1 MTAPSCLGEVRDRLQ
16 PIGLGELEARA
27 PLLER
32 HDSKYLVPTDAV
44 LALLDDV
51 RADYQVLQIDGAR
64 DFGYESTYFDTTDL
78 ALYRAHAQGRRL
90 RWKARTRRYDD
101 GPLCFREVKLKHL
114 RGATIKLRE
123 RCPAYEHGWAGP
135 ELTGFVDRSLREHYG
150 PDFHGPDF
158 HGADLQGLHLT
169 ARLTVRY
176 RRTTLVSVDGVE
188 RVTLDQELD
197 VLDPAGR
204 TTGRLRPGLA
214 LIEVKTPR
222 GGRSR
227 LDALLTGR
235 GLRPVSLSKY
245 GVGVAMTHPEAGRS
259 GLRRVLQ
266 AGFCGPDGRAA

>member
-1 MTAPSCLGEVRDRLQ
+1 MTTVDLGLTEARDRME
-16 PIGLGELEARA
+16 PIALPELEARA

-32 HDSKYLVPTDAV
+32 RDTKYLVPATAAAV
-44 LALLDDV
+44 LLDGG

-64 DFGYESTYFDTTDL
+64 VFGYESTYFDSADL

-90 RWKARTRRYDD
+90 RWKARTRRYGA
-101 GPLCFREVKLKHL
+101 GPLCFREIKLKQA

-123 RCPAYEHGWAGP
+123 RCPSYEHGWAGP
-135 ELTGFVDRSLREHYG
+135 ELADFVDRSLREHYG
-150 PDFHGPDF
+150 
-158 HGADLQGLHLT
+158 QGLGLRLT

-176 RRTTLVSVDGVE
+176 ARTTLVSVDGVE

-204 TTGRLRPGLA
+204 ATGRLRPGLA
-214 LIEVKTPR
+214 LVEVKTPR
-222 GGRSR
+222 GGPGR
-227 LDALLTGR
+227 LGALLAGQ

-245 GVGVAMTHPEAGRS
+245 GVGVALTHPEVGAS

-266 AGFCGPDGRAA
+266 SGFCGLDERAA